1 MILSVNLFPTRSP
14 GSGPDLNTAAG
25 KEFHEVRDDLRVALS
40 AVRSE
45 VDGIEEIAS
54 LDGMSLES
62 SFAAVSMPLPPG
74 GTC

>member
-1 MILSVNLFPTRSP
+1 VILSVNLLPTRSP
-14 GSGPDLNTAAG
+14 RSGPDLNTIAG
-25 KEFHEVRDDLRVALS
+25 KEFHKVQDDLGVVLS

-54 LDGMSLES
+54 LDGMSLKS
-62 SFAAVSMPLPPG
+62 LFAAVSMPLPPG